1 MQTGNLYFFGD
12 THGELEIQKVF
23 NVAFDFK
30 AEDYAIVCG
39 DFGVLWDYKAQGQ
52 YLTKKKK
59 EFTSKSKNFLAP
71 CFS

>member
-12 THGELEIQKVF
+12 THGTLEIQKVF
-23 NVAFDFK
+23 NAAFDFK
-30 AEDYAIVCG
+30 AEDYVIVCG
-39 DFGVLWDYKAQGQ
+39 DFGVLWGYKGSI
-52 YLTKKKK
+52 LTKKKK